1 MKATVVQFDIQG
13 PPDVMKHV
21 EVNVPDPSSG
31 QVMIEQTVLGLNF
44 IDVYFRSGL
53 YPLDLPSGVGAE
65 AAGKVVAVGDG
76 VTDFNIGDRV
86 IYGGGPPGA
95 YATYRNYPANKLIPI
110 PDSVDDETAAA
121 IIIKGITAE
130 YLLLRCYPVKA
141 GEDVLFHA
149 AAGGVGQIAGQ
160 WGKHLGANM
169 IGVAGGPEKCHMALD
184 NGYAHCIDRKSEN
197 IVDRVEALTNGAGVP
212 VVYDSVGKESFE
224 DSINSLKPMG
234 MFVSFGTT
242 TGEPPAIAPSRLQKM
257 GSLYITRPTL
267 VDYMAARADML
278 NSANQV
284 FDLLQK
290 GVLSVNIGQR
300 YGFDDIVQAHADLE
314 TGATK
319 GSSIITF

>member
-1 MKATVVQFDIQG
+1 MKATVVQFETQG
-13 PPDVMKHV
+13 PPDVMRHV
-21 EVNVPDPSSG
+21 EVEIPDPSPG

-53 YPLDLPSGVGAE
+53 YPLELPSGVGAE
-65 AAGKVVAVGDG
+65 AAGKVVALGDG
-76 VTDFNIGDRV
+76 VIDFKIGDRV

-95 YATYRNYPANKLIPI
+95 YATFRNFPADKLIPI
-110 PDSVDDETAAA
+110 PDGIDDETAAA
-121 IIIKGITAE
+121 IIVKGITAE

-160 WGKHLGANM
+160 WGTHLGANM
-169 IGVAGGPEKCHMALD
+169 IGVAGGQDKCQLALK
-184 NGYAHCIDRKSEN
+184 NGYAQCINRKSEN
-197 IVDRVEALTNGAGVP
+197 IVTRVKALTNGSGVS
-212 VVYDSVGKESFE
+212 VVYDSVGKDSFE

-267 VDYMAARADML
+267 VDYMAVRGDML

-290 GVLSVNIGQR
+290 GVLSVTIGQR
-300 YGFDDIVQAHADLE
+300 YGFDDIIQAHVELE
-314 TGATK
+314 AGATR

>member
-1 MKATVVQFDIQG
+1 MKATVVQFETQG
-13 PPDVMKHV
+13 PPDVMRHV
-21 EVNVPDPSSG
+21 EVEIPDPSPG

-53 YPLDLPSGVGAE
+53 YPLELPSGVGAE
-65 AAGKVVAVGDG
+65 AAGKVVALGDG
-76 VTDFNIGDRV
+76 VIDFKIGDRV

-95 YATYRNYPANKLIPI
+95 YATFRNFPADKLIPI
-110 PDSVDDETAAA
+110 PDGIDDETAAA
-121 IIIKGITAE
+121 IIVKGITAE

-160 WGKHLGANM
+160 WGTHLGANM
-169 IGVAGGPEKCHMALD
+169 IGVAGGQDKCQLALK
-184 NGYAHCIDRKSEN
+184 NGYAQCIDRKSEN
-197 IVDRVEALTNGAGVP
+197 IVTRVKALTNGSGVS
-212 VVYDSVGKESFE
+212 VVYDSVGKDSFE

-267 VDYMAARADML
+267 VDYMAVRGDML

-290 GVLSVNIGQR
+290 GVLSVTIGQR
-300 YGFDDIVQAHADLE
+300 YGFDDIIQAHVELE
-314 TGATK
+314 AGATR

>member
-1 MKATVVQFDIQG
+1 MKATVVQFETQG
-13 PPDVMKHV
+13 PPEVMTHV
-21 EVNVPDPSSG
+21 EVEVGAPGPG
-31 QVMIEQTVLGLNF
+31 QVTIEQTVLGLNF

-65 AAGKVVAVGDG
+65 AAGKIIAVGDG
-76 VTDFNIGDRV
+76 VGGFNVGDRV

-95 YATYRNYPANKLIPI
+95 YATHRNFPADKLIPI
-110 PDSVDDETAAA
+110 PDGVDDETAAA

-149 AAGGVGQIAGQ
+149 TAGGVGQIAGQ
-160 WGKHLGANM
+160 WGAHLGANM
-169 IGVAGGPEKCHMALD
+169 IGVAGGPDKCQVARD
-184 NGYAHCIDRKSEN
+184 NGYAHCIDRKSED
-197 IVDRVEALTNGAGVP
+197 IVARVKEITGGAGVP
-212 VVYDSVGKESFE
+212 VVYDSVGKDSFE
-224 DSINSLKPMG
+224 ASLNSLKPMG

-267 VDYMAARADML
+267 VDYMAARDDML
-278 NSANQV
+278 NSARQV
-284 FDLLQK
+284 FDLLEK
-290 GVLSVNIGQR
+290 GVLSVTIGQR
-300 YGFDDIVQAHADLE
+300 YAFDNVVQAHRDLE
-314 TGATK
+314 AGATQ

>member
-1 MKATVVQFDIQG
+1 MKATVVQFETQG
-13 PPDVMKHV
+13 PPDVMRHV
-21 EVNVPDPSSG
+21 EVEIPDPSPG

-53 YPLDLPSGVGAE
+53 YPLELPSGVGAE
-65 AAGKVVAVGDG
+65 AAGKVVALGDG
-76 VTDFNIGDRV
+76 VIDFKIGDRV

-95 YATYRNYPANKLIPI
+95 YATLRNFPADKLIPI
-110 PDSVDDETAAA
+110 PDGIDDETAAA
-121 IIIKGITAE
+121 IIVKGITAE

-160 WGKHLGANM
+160 WGTHLGANM
-169 IGVAGGPEKCHMALD
+169 IGVAGGQDKCQLALK
-184 NGYAHCIDRKSEN
+184 NGYAQCIDRKSEN
-197 IVDRVEALTNGAGVP
+197 IVTRVKALTNGSGVS
-212 VVYDSVGKESFE
+212 VVYDSVGKDSFE

-267 VDYMAARADML
+267 VDYMAVRSDML

-290 GVLSVNIGQR
+290 GVLSVTIGQR
-300 YGFDDIVQAHADLE
+300 YGFDDIIQAHVELE
-314 TGATK
+314 AGATR
-319 GSSIITF
+319 GSSIITL

>member
-1 MKATVVQFDIQG
+1 MKATVVQFETQG
-13 PPDVMKHV
+13 PPDVMRHV
-21 EVNVPDPSSG
+21 EVEIPDPSPG

-53 YPLDLPSGVGAE
+53 YPLELPSGVGAE
-65 AAGKVVAVGDG
+65 AAGKVVALGDG
-76 VTDFNIGDRV
+76 VIDFKIGDRV

-95 YATYRNYPANKLIPI
+95 YATFRNFPADKLIPI
-110 PDSVDDETAAA
+110 PDGIDDETAAA
-121 IIIKGITAE
+121 IIVKGITAE
-130 YLLLRCYPVKA
+130 YLLLRCYPLKA

-160 WGKHLGANM
+160 WGTHLGANM
-169 IGVAGGPEKCHMALD
+169 IGVAGGQDKCQLALK
-184 NGYAHCIDRKSEN
+184 NGYAQCIDRKSEN
-197 IVDRVEALTNGAGVP
+197 IVTRVKALTNGSGVS
-212 VVYDSVGKESFE
+212 VVYDSVGKDSFE

-267 VDYMAARADML
+267 VDYMAVRGDML

-290 GVLSVNIGQR
+290 GVLSVTIGQR
-300 YGFDDIVQAHADLE
+300 YGFDNIIQAHVELE
-314 TGATK
+314 AGATR

>member
-1 MKATVVQFDIQG
+1 MKATVVQFETQG
-13 PPDVMKHV
+13 PPDVMRHV
-21 EVNVPDPSSG
+21 EVEIPDPSPG

-53 YPLDLPSGVGAE
+53 YPLELPSGVGAE
-65 AAGKVVAVGDG
+65 AAGKVVALGDG
-76 VTDFNIGDRV
+76 VIDFKIGDRV

-95 YATYRNYPANKLIPI
+95 YATLRNFPADKLIPI
-110 PDSVDDETAAA
+110 PDGIDDETAAA
-121 IIIKGITAE
+121 IIVKGITAE

-160 WGKHLGANM
+160 WGTHLGANM
-169 IGVAGGPEKCHMALD
+169 IGVAGGQDKCQLALK
-184 NGYAHCIDRKSEN
+184 NGYAQCIDRKSEN
-197 IVDRVEALTNGAGVP
+197 IVTRVKALTNGSGVS
-212 VVYDSVGKESFE
+212 VVYDSVGKDSFE

-267 VDYMAARADML
+267 VDYMAVRDDML

-290 GVLSVNIGQR
+290 GVLSVTIGQR
-300 YGFDDIVQAHADLE
+300 YGFDDIIQAHVDLE
-314 TGATK
+314 AGATM

>member
-1 MKATVVQFDIQG
+1 MKATVVQFETQG
-13 PPDVMKHV
+13 PPDVMRHV
-21 EVNVPDPSSG
+21 EVEIPDPSPG

-53 YPLDLPSGVGAE
+53 YPLELPSGAGAE
-65 AAGKVVAVGDG
+65 AAGKVVALGDG
-76 VTDFNIGDRV
+76 VIDFKIGDRI

-95 YATYRNYPANKLIPI
+95 YATLRNFPADKLIPI
-110 PDSVDDETAAA
+110 PDGIDDETAAA
-121 IIIKGITAE
+121 IIVKGITAE
-130 YLLLRCYPVKA
+130 YLLLRCYPVKP

-169 IGVAGGPEKCHMALD
+169 IGVAGGQDKCQLALK
-184 NGYAHCIDRKSEN
+184 NGYAQCIDRKSEN
-197 IVDRVEALTNGAGVP
+197 IVTRVKALTNGSGVS
-212 VVYDSVGKESFE
+212 VVYDSVGKDSFE
-224 DSINSLKPMG
+224 DSINSLKTMG

-267 VDYMAARADML
+267 VDYMAVRGDML

-290 GVLSVNIGQR
+290 GVLSVTIGQR
-300 YGFDDIVQAHADLE
+300 YGFDDIIQAHVELE
-314 TGATK
+314 AGATR